1 MKLHLLARYKN
12 GLDHF
17 FQLTR
22 ELQSVELIDQSLG
35 QLKVDIKWSNQLMVY
50 ASVECTEHLTLIF
63 HIFELSVGILV
74 DED

>member
-1 MKLHLLARYKN
+1 MKLDLLARYKN

-22 ELQSVELIDQSLG
+22 ELQSVELVDQSLW
-35 QLKVDIKWSNQLMVY
+35 QLKVDIKWSNQLMMHKGI
-50 ASVECTEHLTLIF
+50 ECTEHLTLIF
-63 HIFELSVGILV
+63 HIFELSVDILV